1 VQRSTEL
8 HARLHSSHSPCPLW
22 VNPLSFNFSFF
33 HFSFFQ
39 VFCVSSNARRGQ
51 CLVDAAVFEA
61 VPFRSAIADGCTHL
75 LVLCTRPA
83 RRRRSRVNAA
93 LADAMEVAIKKAVL
107 SPDYMVP
114 AWKAEVDCLAQD
126 GLSQDEMLLAAADR
140 EDAHE
145 LPWFAGAHVYP
156 LYPGAAAK

>member
-1 VQRSTEL
+1 MAAGPVGSGTQQLALLDLLAGCRRRPPAACLQFHPPT
-8 HARLHSSHSPCPLW
+8 PCCCRTL
-22 VNPLSFNFSFF
+22 NSL
-33 HFSFFQ
+33 
-39 VFCVSSNARRGQ
+39 RGQ
-51 CLVDAAVFEA
+51 RLVDAAVFEA

-114 AWKAEVDCLAQD
+114 AWKVGWGRAPRAMLEGRHG
-126 GLSQDEMLLAAADR
+126 GL
-140 EDAHE
+140 
-145 LPWFAGAHVYP
+145 
-156 LYPGAAAK
+156 